1 MITVNAQICDE
12 ESRKCLRT
20 ILTVHSFERRK
31 SKSQAPWK
39 ATEKRKRGRE
49 RSRKVCA
56 VLDSKLMFSVLL
68 LELVLKFLIT

>member
-1 MITVNAQICDE
+1 M
-12 ESRKCLRT
+12 
-20 ILTVHSFERRK
+20 HSFERRK

-49 RSRKVCA
+49 RSRKVCV

-68 LELVLKFLIT
+68 LEHVLKFLIT